1 MRRILCATVVALASQ
16 SLPAQSC
23 TGLCLQQQIC
33 PGGGSTTVSGTV
45 YMPNGTVPLPNALV
59 YVPNAPVAAFT
70 PGVACDSCSPSG
82 SPLVSA
88 ISGPNGTFA
97 ITNMPVGANIPLVI
111 QVGRWRRQVVLPN
124 VVACVNTPVPASISR
139 LPRTKA
145 EGDIPLTAVV
155 TGNVDAEEC
164 LLRQIGMDD
173 AEFTNPS
180 GNGRIRF
187 YTGSAPGGAGAVI
200 NVNTPDETNLVASQA
215 AINQYDGVLMNCQ
228 GITANP
234 SAAAKGYFT
243 GFLNSGGRALM
254 FHFADGYLQNN
265 PPLSSLV
272 TWNPGAGGITSDP
285 QTGYIDTGDADGA
298 RFAQWLQLVAGG
310 TYGQLTL
317 GLLRHDYDGVIAPA
331 VNRISLNQS
340 GQIIPQQFSFNA
352 PVGVPAG
359 SQCGRVTF
367 LDNHP
372 VYTSGTAGIT
382 FPAECTAGP
391 MTAQQLAA
399 AYTLFETENC
409 LAGAYDRI
417 FASGFETGG

>member
-1 MRRILCATVVALASQ
+1 MRRILCATVVVLASQ
-16 SLPAQSC
+16 SLPAQTC
-23 TGLCLQQQIC
+23 TGLCLQQQSC
-33 PGGGSTTVSGTV
+33 PGGGSTTISGTV

-59 YVPNAPVAAFT
+59 YVPNAPVAAFA

-88 ISGPNGTFA
+88 ITGPNGSFA
-97 ITNMPVGANIPLVI
+97 IANMPVGANIPLVI
-111 QVGRWRRQVVLPN
+111 QIGRWRRQLVLPN
-124 VVACVNTPVPASISR
+124 VVGCINTAIATSVLR
-139 LPRTKA
+139 MPRTKA

-155 TGNVDAEEC
+155 TGNADAEEC
-164 LLRQIGMDD
+164 LLRQIGVDD
-173 AEFTNPS
+173 SEFTNPA

-187 YTGSAPGGAGAVI
+187 YTGSVPGGAGAVI

-215 AINQYDGVLMNCQ
+215 AINKYDAVLMNCQ
-228 GITANP
+228 GNTANP

-254 FHFADGYLQNN
+254 FHYADGYLQSN

-272 TWNPGAGGITSDP
+272 TWNPGAGGIASDP
-285 QTGYIDTGDADGA
+285 QTGYIDTGTTDGVK
-298 RFAQWLQLVAGG
+298 FAQWLQSVAGG

-317 GLLRHDYDGVIAPA
+317 GQLRHDYDGVVAPA
-331 VNRISLNQS
+331 VNQVSLNQS

-352 PVGVPAG
+352 PVGIAMG

-372 VYTSGTAGIT
+372 VPTSGTAGMT
-382 FPAECTAGP
+382 FPAECAAGQ

-399 AYTLFETENC
+399 AYTLFNTANC
-409 LAGAYDRI
+409 LTGPYDRI
-417 FASGFETGG
+417 FANGYD

>member
-1 MRRILCATVVALASQ
+1 
-16 SLPAQSC
+16 
-23 TGLCLQQQIC
+23 
-33 PGGGSTTVSGTV
+33 
-45 YMPNGTVPLPNALV
+45 MPNGTVPLANALV

-70 PGVACDSCSPSG
+70 PGAACDSCSPSG

-88 ISGPNGTFA
+88 ITGPNGSFA
-97 ITNMPVGANIPLVI
+97 IANMPVGANIPLVI
-111 QVGRWRRQVVLPN
+111 QIGRWRRQVVLPN

-155 TGNVDAEEC
+155 TGNADAEEC
-164 LLRQIGMDD
+164 LLRQIGVDD
-173 AEFTNPS
+173 SEFTNPS

-187 YTGSAPGGAGAVI
+187 YTGSVPGGAGAVI

-215 AINQYDGVLMNCQ
+215 AINQYDAVLMNCQ

-234 SAAAKGYFT
+234 SANAKGFFT

-254 FHFADGYLQNN
+254 FHYADGYLQNN

-272 TWNPGAGGITSDP
+272 TWNPSAGGITGDP
-285 QTGYIDTGDADGA
+285 QTGYIDTGAADGVK
-298 RFAQWLQLVAGG
+298 FAQWLQLVAGG

-317 GLLRHDYDGVIAPA
+317 GQLRHDYDGVVAPA
-331 VNRISLNQS
+331 VNQVSLNQS

-352 PVGVPAG
+352 PVGIPVG

-372 VYTSGTAGIT
+372 FSTSGTAGMI
-382 FPAECTAGP
+382 FPAECAAGQ

-399 AYTLFETENC
+399 AYTLFNTANC
-409 LAGAYDRI
+409 LTGPYDRI
-417 FASGFETGG
+417 FANGYE